1 MNRSCGE
8 EEKLLTVEK
17 RDEDE
22 CESER
27 GREKGSRPR
36 SLSL

>member
-8 EEKLLTVEK
+8 EEKLLIVEK

-27 GREKGSRPR
+27 GREKGFRLR
-36 SLSL
+36 SFFL